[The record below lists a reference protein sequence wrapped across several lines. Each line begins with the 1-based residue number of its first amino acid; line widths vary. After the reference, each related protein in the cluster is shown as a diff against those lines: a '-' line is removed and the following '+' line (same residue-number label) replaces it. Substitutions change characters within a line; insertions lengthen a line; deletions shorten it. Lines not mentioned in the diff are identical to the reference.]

1 MHLCA
6 TTSEKNGYQWNEGE
20 GSKQAN
26 FTSQNNEK
34 EFGSISD
41 HQVSIGLLHAT
52 KNWIDSIIHI
62 QGVHGQ
68 EDIIYIHN
76 TDLDM
81 INENK
86 DCLNNQLYSIP
97 FMWRAMLRI
106 AQYRA
111 EALRH
116 HWRVYMCEWIVNL
129 KEKNG
134 RKQSRNWHFSNR
146 PFISESCL
154 F

>member
-1 MHLCA
+1 MCHDVRKKRLSVKWRWRQQA
-6 TTSEKNGYQWNEGE
+6 SEFYVAKQRKRIWIHFRPS
-20 GSKQAN
+20 SKYRPSACN
-26 FTSQNNEK
+26 K
-34 EFGSISD
+34 
-41 HQVSIGLLHAT
+41 

-76 TDLDM
+76 TALDM

-146 PFISESCL
+146 PFISESFL